1 MLINLMLINLM
12 SVSRDV
18 LMDIAEK
25 MTCRGPDVASGPDAV
40 HHWYIC

>member
-18 LMDIAEK
+18 HQDIAGK
-25 MTCRGPDVASGPDAV
+25 MTTCRGPDVASGPDAV
-40 HHWYIC
+40 HH